1 MKAKQIKNNEIHLV
15 ILDIMMP
22 KKDGLE
28 TLEEIRKEKNIPII
42 MLSAKSEDIDK
53 IMIVNGPG
61 SFTGVRIGVTIAK
74 VYAYLLNKDIICLS
88 SLKILALAQ
97 KHDNILSLI
106 DARHDNY
113 YIGLYDKD
121 NNEII
126 KEQFANKDFILKL
139 IKEYNPICVSN
150 KEFLI
155 DDIEVRKVD
164 LDIPKIVDYYK
175 EKACENCHMVVPNY
189 LKLPQAMEKR

>member
-1 MKAKQIKNNEIHLV
+1 MISLFIDTSSSDVSIAIIKDNKPLSIISKNMPNQHSTYTTKCIH
-15 ILDIMMP
+15 DA
-22 KKDGLE
+22 
-28 TLEEIRKEKNIPII
+28 LEE
-42 MLSAKSEDIDK
+42 AKLNAEDIDK

-88 SLKILALAQ
+88 S
-97 KHDNILSLI
+97 
-106 DARHDNY
+106 
-113 YIGLYDKD
+113 
-121 NNEII
+121 
-126 KEQFANKDFILKL
+126 NKDFILKL